1 MINEPN
7 IWWWYFSPLWLGWAE
22 WFSWRF
28 HGWIV
33 MTREVVVHGMGWHYT
48 YRRTSSGEDGGRGW
62 EGEGW
67 ALTRWSDI
75 DMKIWEGMG
84 RQMVACGSIYVHRG
98 VMERDFCIYPWRRLR
113 LRLRPQSSILD
124 P

>member
-1 MINEPN
+1 
-7 IWWWYFSPLWLGWAE
+7 
-22 WFSWRF
+22 
-28 HGWIV
+28 
-33 MTREVVVHGMGWHYT
+33 MGWVGIIPTVILLDHRQVYFCVLLCLHY
-48 YRRTSSGEDGGRGW
+48 EDVLPLGKMEGGAG